1 MLFTMPSANKPDAPN
16 PATAPRFQINHHWR
30 RVGDPERSA
39 MRTRLPH
46 CISVVLVVLAFQCI
60 AADTSNSLPTL
71 VVRQFPDYPRSGGS
85 RFPDGLIAALWSD
98 GRMIRP
104 AGSNTIGQSYVEGV
118 VSATDRD
125 KFFTFLTNSAALR
138 NQELG
143 AKGIPL
149 HEADQI
155 VTLYRGDK
163 KSRWRRPLP
172 DRKAGFYEL
181 EERLWSLPL
190 QTQRPVDW
198 QAIRRSSWYE

>member
-1 MLFTMPSANKPDAPN
+1 
-16 PATAPRFQINHHWR
+16 
-30 RVGDPERSA
+30 
-39 MRTRLPH
+39 MRTPLPH
-46 CISVVLVVLAFQCI
+46 CVSVVLAVLAFQCI

-71 VVRQFPDYPRSGGS
+71 VVRQSPDYPGSRGS
-85 RFPDGLIAALWSD
+85 RFPGGLIAALWSD

-104 AGSNTIGQSYVEGV
+104 AGSNTIGKSYVEGV

-125 KFFTFLTNSAALR
+125 KFLAFLTNSAALR
-138 NQELG
+138 NQEVG
-143 AKGIPL
+143 AEGIPL

-155 VTLYRGDK
+155 VTLYRDGK

-181 EERLWSLPL
+181 EERLWSLPM

-198 QAIRRSSWYE
+198 QTIRRSSWYE